1 MLLLLL
7 DDLRTLLD
15 KRCRCEQGDDEYE
28 RLPPVWSCGRRLAVA
43 VVVVVVVA
51 VVAVAL
57 LAAAAVTNRVDGE
70 INMATKERVN
80 SSMNR

>member
-43 VVVVVVVA
+43 VVVVA